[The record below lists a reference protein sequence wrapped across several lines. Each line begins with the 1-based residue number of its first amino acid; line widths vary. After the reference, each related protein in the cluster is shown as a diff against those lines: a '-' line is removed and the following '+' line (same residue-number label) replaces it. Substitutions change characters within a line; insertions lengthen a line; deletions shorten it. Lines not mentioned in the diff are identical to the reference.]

1 MGHPEEYLNLGS
13 DPAVPSS
20 SQLHQ
25 ALSYFTRSLGPLIS
39 NLTEHGLVLCI
50 LSYLVLMPIFSLICP
65 HILVKY
71 Q

>member
-39 NLTEHGLVLCI
+39 NLTEHGHLLCI
-50 LSYLVLMPIFSLICP
+50 LSYLALMLIFLLCP
-65 HILVKY
+65 HVLVKY
-71 Q
+71 